1 MQIKALEKIINWF
14 RPNNKNILGVIC
26 DEKINVEDHTVDSYT
41 TTFEIPVRNYETE
54 CGNINN

>member
-26 DEKINVEDHTVDSYT
+26 DEKINVEALKV
-41 TTFEIPVRNYETE
+41 TE
-54 CGNINN
+54 